1 MGDGERCSMNVQWR
15 VGCPQAID
23 QAFTLNFG
31 AKLVVISFKDPC
43 VDSHSF
49 GDEYP
54 DNVSFLHN
62 KS

>member
-1 MGDGERCSMNVQWR
+1 MNVQWR
-15 VGCPQAID
+15 VGCLQAID

-43 VDSHSF
+43 VDSHLF
-49 GDEYP
+49 ADEYP